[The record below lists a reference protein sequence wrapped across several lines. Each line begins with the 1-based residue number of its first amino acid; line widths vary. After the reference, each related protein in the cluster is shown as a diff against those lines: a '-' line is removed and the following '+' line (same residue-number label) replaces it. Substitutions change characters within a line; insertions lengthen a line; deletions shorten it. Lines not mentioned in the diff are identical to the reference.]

1 MSWYKKKKTKQN
13 NQSHYLIFLILSK
26 TFWQYSNI
34 ICSAYPLD
42 GIDTVAH
49 DGSIEKNAAL
59 SYIVN
64 GETESHLDMLRIG
77 VIDRL
82 LEDKWSTYI
91 QRLFIQRLVVSCLH
105 LVFLTIAVY
114 TRQQDKENLF
124 IMPVNGWTYVCENF
138 AYFININNLII
149 CLI

>member
-1 MSWYKKKKTKQN
+1 M
-13 NQSHYLIFLILSK
+13 IILK

-114 TRQQDKENLF
+114 TREHDKDNLF
-124 IMPVNGWTYVCENF
+124 IMPVNGSTYVCEKLDCFKNM
-138 AYFININNLII
+138 NN
-149 CLI
+149 

>member
-1 MSWYKKKKTKQN
+1 MFK
-13 NQSHYLIFLILSK
+13 LIIIYTIIK

-42 GIDTVAH
+42 GIDTVAL

-59 SYIVN
+59 SFIVN
-64 GETESHLDMLRIG
+64 GETESHLDMLKIG

-91 QRLFIQRLVVSCLH
+91 KVLKKRLSFFI
-105 LVFLTIAVY
+105 
-114 TRQQDKENLF
+114 
-124 IMPVNGWTYVCENF
+124 
-138 AYFININNLII
+138 
-149 CLI
+149 